1 MYFYYKM
8 YTICTLFY
16 NAFISSQEL
25 CILPLTSFTDYL
37 PPANSMIKS
46 RLFTLNAVFLKHNE
60 FKKGIHINRTSK

>member
-1 MYFYYKM
+1 M

-16 NAFISSQEL
+16 NTFISAQEL

-37 PPANSMIKS
+37 PPAYSMIKP

-60 FKKGIHINRTSK
+60 LKKGIHINRTSK